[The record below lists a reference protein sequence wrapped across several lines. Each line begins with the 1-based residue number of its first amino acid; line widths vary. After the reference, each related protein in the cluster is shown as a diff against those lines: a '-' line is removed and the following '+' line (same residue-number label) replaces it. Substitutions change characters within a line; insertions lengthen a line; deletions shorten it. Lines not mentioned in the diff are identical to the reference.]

1 MTTLRIQGM
10 KCQHCVA
17 TVKKTLEELGAT
29 EVTIDLDKSEARF
42 AGAPDGETVRRAI
55 AAKGFAVVDA

>member
-1 MTTLRIQGM
+1 M
-10 KCQHCVA
+10 
-17 TVKKTLEELGAT
+17 KKTLEELGAT

>member
-1 MTTLRIQGM
+1 MTTLHIQGM
-10 KCQHCVA
+10 KCQHCAA

-29 EVTIDLDKSEARF
+29 EVIIDLDKSEARF

>member
-17 TVKKTLEELGAT
+17 TAKKVLEDLGAT
-29 EVTIDLDKSEARF
+29 EVAIDLSKGEARF
-42 AGAPDGETVRRAI
+42 EGVLDGEAVRRAI
-55 AAKGFAVVDA
+55 AAKGFTVVE

>member
-10 KCQHCVA
+10 KCQHCAA
-17 TVKKTLEELGAT
+17 TVKKALEELGAT
-29 EVTIDLDKSEARF
+29 EVRIDLSANEARF
-42 AGAPDGETVRRAI
+42 EGSPDQETVRRVI